1 MTHDNTPTPL
11 PPSSDYGGSDGWR
24 DEIAATFRL
33 AWPLALANL
42 LQMLVHAVDVI
53 FVARLGER
61 ELAASALA
69 IALFGLIMWSLSGLT
84 GIVAALISEELGR
97 RRHAV
102 REVRRSVRMALWLA
116 VASGLVGMAVCWQGE
131 AFMRSTGQSDALAS
145 RAGAFLRIV
154 SFAMIPMICASV
166 LRNFVAALGRPIFA
180 TAITGVALIA
190 GLIGNYA
197 FVFGNLGAPALGL
210 EGSALASVITALV
223 QLSSYLVA
231 IHSDR
236 RLRRYRILGNWWR
249 TEWSRMRE
257 LLRLGLPVMMIIIA
271 EAGLFS
277 GAAFLMGRIGEAELA
292 GHTVA
297 LQVAALA
304 FQIPFGVGQAA
315 TIRVG
320 YHFGA
325 QDHAAIGRAGWTGIA
340 MGAAFMTLTASTMV
354 LAPGLLL
361 RIYIDP
367 AEAKNAAMAA
377 FAVRY
382 MAVAAAFQLFDGIQ
396 AVAAGSLRGLQD
408 TRMPMVIA
416 IFSYWVPGIGTALW
430 LGFWTPLEGTGVWI
444 GLATGLV
451 FAASLLTWRWS
462 RRERLELTRA

>member
-1 MTHDNTPTPL
+1 
-11 PPSSDYGGSDGWR
+11 
-24 DEIAATFRL
+24 
-33 AWPLALANL
+33 
-42 LQMLVHAVDVI
+42 
-53 FVARLGER
+53 
-61 ELAASALA
+61 
-69 IALFGLIMWSLSGLT
+69 
-84 GIVAALISEELGR
+84 
-97 RRHAV
+97 
-102 REVRRSVRMALWLA
+102 
-116 VASGLVGMAVCWQGE
+116 
-131 AFMRSTGQSDALAS
+131 
-145 RAGAFLRIV
+145 
-154 SFAMIPMICASV
+154 MIPMICASV

-190 GLIGNYA
+190 SLIGNYA

-223 QLSSYLVA
+223 QLFSYLIA
-231 IHSDR
+231 IRLDR

-297 LQVAALA
+297 LQIAALA
-304 FQIPFGVGQAA
+304 FQIPFGIGQAA

-325 QDHAAIGRAGWTGIA
+325 QDHAAIGRAGWAGIA
-340 MGAAFMTLTASTMV
+340 MGAAFMALTASAML

-367 AEAKNAAMAA
+367 TEARNAAMAG

-382 MAVAAAFQLFDGIQ
+382 MAVAAAFQLFERHPGGGGGRAAWLAGHPDAHGDRDFQ
-396 AVAAGSLRGLQD
+396 LLGAWHRRRAVARLPHAAPGHRDLDRSGDRAGVRCRA
-408 TRMPMVIA
+408 THWR
-416 IFSYWVPGIGTALW
+416 WRRREAL
-430 LGFWTPLEGTGVWI
+430 
-444 GLATGLV
+444 GLV
-451 FAASLLTWRWS
+451 RPA
-462 RRERLELTRA
+462 

>member
-1 MTHDNTPTPL
+1 MLETSTPRTRPIG
-11 PPSSDYGGSDGWR
+11 DAGWR
-24 DEIAATFRL
+24 DELRATFRL

-42 LQMLVHAVDVI
+42 LQMLVHAVDVV

-69 IALFGLIMWSLSGLT
+69 IALFGLVMWALSGLT
-84 GIVAALISEELGR
+84 GIVAALIAEELGR

-116 VASGLVGMAVCWQGE
+116 VASGAVGMALCWQGE
-131 AFMRSTGQSDALAS
+131 AFMRFTGQDTALAA
-145 RAGAFLRIV
+145 RAGDFLRVIM
-154 SFAMIPMICASV
+154 FAMIPMIAANV
-166 LRNFVAALGRPIFA
+166 LRSFVSALGRPIFA
-180 TAITGVALIA
+180 TAITLVALIA
-190 GLIGNYA
+190 SLLFNYA

-210 EGSALASVITALV
+210 EGSALASVFTALV
-223 QLSSYLVA
+223 QLVSYVIA
-231 IHSDR
+231 IMIDR
-236 RLRRYRILGNWWR
+236 RLRRYRIFGNWWR
-249 TEWSRMRE
+249 AEWSRLGE
-257 LLRLGLPVMMIIIA
+257 LLRLGSPVMMIIVA

-297 LQVAALA
+297 LQLAALA
-304 FQIPFGVGQAA
+304 FQIPFGIGQAA

-320 YHFGA
+320 YHYGA
-325 QDHAAIGRAGWTGIA
+325 QDHAAIARAGWAGIG
-340 MGAAFMTLTASTMV
+340 MGAAFMLLTAAAM
-354 LAPGLLL
+354 LFAPHLLL

-367 AEAKNAAMAA
+367 DAPANAAMAA
-377 FAVRY
+377 FAVQF

-430 LGFWTPLEGTGVWI
+430 LGFWTPLAGTGVWI
-444 GLATGLV
+444 GLAIGLV
-451 FAASLLTWRWS
+451 FSAALLTWRWA
-462 RRERLELTRA
+462 RRETLGLTRA

>member
-1 MTHDNTPTPL
+1 
-11 PPSSDYGGSDGWR
+11 
-24 DEIAATFRL
+24 
-33 AWPLALANL
+33 
-42 LQMLVHAVDVI
+42 
-53 FVARLGER
+53 
-61 ELAASALA
+61 
-69 IALFGLIMWSLSGLT
+69 
-84 GIVAALISEELGR
+84 
-97 RRHAV
+97 
-102 REVRRSVRMALWLA
+102 
-116 VASGLVGMAVCWQGE
+116 
-131 AFMRSTGQSDALAS
+131 MRSTGQSDALAS

-304 FQIPFGVGQAA
+304 FQIPFGIGQAA

-340 MGAAFMTLTASTMV
+340 MGAGFMTLTASTMV

-430 LGFWTPLEGTGVWI
+430 LGFRTPLAGTGVWI

-451 FAASLLTWRWS
+451 FAAGLLTWRWS
-462 RRERLELTRA
+462 RRERLGLARS

>member
-1 MTHDNTPTPL
+1 MTHDHALEPL
-11 PPSSDYGGSDGWR
+11 PTGSDGWR
-24 DEIAATFRL
+24 SELRETYRL

-69 IALFGLIMWSLSGLT
+69 IALFGLTMWALSGLT
-84 GIVAALISEELGR
+84 GIVAALIAEELGR
-97 RRHAV
+97 RKHAV

-116 VASGLVGMAVCWQGE
+116 VATGLVGMALCWQGE
-131 AFMRSTGQSDALAS
+131 AIMLATGQSAGLAE
-145 RAGAFLRIV
+145 RAGAFLRVIM
-154 SFAMIPMICASV
+154 FAMIPMICASV
-166 LRNFVAALGRPIFA
+166 LRNFVSALGRPIFA
-180 TAITGVALIA
+180 TAITFVALFA
-190 GLIGNYA
+190 SLLFNYA
-197 FVFGNLGAPALGL
+197 FVFGNFGAPALGL
-210 EGSALASVITALV
+210 EGSALASVCTALV
-223 QLSSYLVA
+223 QLASYLVA
-231 IHSDR
+231 IRFDR
-236 RLRRYRILGNWWR
+236 RLRRYRVLGNWWR
-249 TEWSRMRE
+249 AEWSRLRE
-257 LLRLGLPVMMIIIA
+257 ILRLGTPVMVIIIA

-297 LQVAALA
+297 LQIAALA
-304 FQIPFGVGQAA
+304 FQIPFGIGQAA

-325 QDHAAIGRAGWTGIA
+325 QDHAAIGRAGWAGMA
-340 MGAAFMTLTASTMV
+340 MAAGFMSVTALAML
-354 LAPGLLL
+354 LAPMLLL

-367 AEAKNAAMAA
+367 TEARNAAMAG

-396 AVAAGSLRGLQD
+396 AVAAGALRGLQD
-408 TRMPMVIA
+408 TRVPMVMA
-416 IFSYWVPGIGTALW
+416 IFSYWVPGFGVAWW
-430 LGFWTPLEGTGVWI
+430 LGFHTPLLGTGVWM

-451 FAASLLTWRWS
+451 FAAALLTWRWS
-462 RRERLELTRA
+462 RRETLGLARS